1 MNTQTNQ
8 QMLKLKEIQTKRVIY
23 QGLEVDVPVDTYF
36 MWLRHTDK
44 KTVLWASVEKP
55 VWNADHKLYIPS
67 SEATLVAV
75 LEHVDLTTEQ
85 VKDSLETDES
95 LPTAQDL
102 VQLDAVVNLIK
113 NLRSFAN
120 SLERNVNKAKLSRS
134 SENIQAL
141 LQHVYAAEGELD
153 TLITNAIDEA
163 EHYGIST
170 DDNHTEDADDGID
183 PDDYAAIIKLLTAVV
198 K

>member
-1 MNTQTNQ
+1 
-8 QMLKLKEIQTKRVIY
+8 MLKLKHKDIQTKSVIY
-23 QGLEVDVPVDTYF
+23 QGLEVDVPVDTNF
-36 MWLRHTDK
+36 MWLRHTAYN
-44 KTVLWASVEKP
+44 TVLWASAKKP

-75 LEHVDLTTEQ
+75 LEHADLTVEQ
-85 VKDSLETDES
+85 VIDSLETDES

-102 VQLDAVVNLIK
+102 EQLGVVVNLIK

-120 SLERNVNKAKLSRS
+120 SLEYNVNKAKLSRS
-134 SENIQAL
+134 SENIKAL

-153 TLITNAIDEA
+153 AFITNAIDEA

-170 DDNHTEDADDGID
+170 DDNHTEDDDGDIN
-183 PDDYAAIIKLLTAVV
+183 PDDYAAIIKLLTAIV

>member
-1 MNTQTNQ
+1 
-8 QMLKLKEIQTKRVIY
+8 MLKLKEIQSKSVIY
-23 QGLEVDVPVDTYF
+23 QGLEVDVPVDTNF

-44 KTVLWASVEKP
+44 KTVLWASPKKP
-55 VWNADHKLYIPS
+55 VWHNEHKLYIPS
-67 SEATLVAV
+67 AEANQVAV

-102 VQLDAVVNLIK
+102 EQLDVVVNLIK
-113 NLRSFAN
+113 NLRSFSN
-120 SLERNVNKAKLSRS
+120 SLDCNVNKAKLSCS

-153 TLITNAIDEA
+153 TFITNAIDEA
-163 EHYGIST
+163 EQYGISI
-170 DDNHTEDADDGID
+170 DVNHTEDDDDGID
-183 PDDYAAIIKLLTAVV
+183 PDDYAATIKLLTAVV